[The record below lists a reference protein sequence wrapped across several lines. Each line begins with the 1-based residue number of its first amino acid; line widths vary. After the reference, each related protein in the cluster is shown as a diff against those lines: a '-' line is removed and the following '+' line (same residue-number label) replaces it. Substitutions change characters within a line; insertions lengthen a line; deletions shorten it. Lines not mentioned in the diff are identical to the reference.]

1 MLISAALAGS
11 AFAQNKKKQKQQ
23 DAAIA
28 ASAQAATD
36 SAFQKLPDQDKVDFT
51 ISQMLGA
58 WQVGDIEK
66 LHQTM
71 ADDVI
76 VVNGMW
82 APPVVGWPNYLTS
95 YQTQHARTQQL
106 RMDRVN
112 TLIRVTGNFASAC
125 YQWDFS
131 AVVDGQQ
138 SGARGQ
144 TTLLLEKRT
153 DKWVIILNHTSIVE
167 TGVTAG
173 TAPPSQPPAAA
184 KP

>member
-1 MLISAALAGS
+1 M
-11 AFAQNKKKQKQQ
+11 
-23 DAAIA
+23 A
-28 ASAQAATD
+28 ASAQTATD
-36 SAFQKLPDQDKVDFT
+36 NAFQKLPEQDKVDFT
-51 ISQMLGA
+51 ISQFLGA
-58 WQVGDIEK
+58 WQIGDLEK
-66 LHQTM
+66 LRQTM
-71 ADDVI
+71 SDDVI

-82 APPVVGWPNYLTS
+82 APPVVGWANYLTS
-95 YQTQHARTQQL
+95 YQAQRARTQQI
-106 RMDRVN
+106 RMDRIN
-112 TLIRVTGNFASAC
+112 TLIRINGNFATAC

-153 DKWVIILNHTSIVE
+153 DKWIITLNHTSIVE

-173 TAPPSQPPAAA
+173 TAPQAQPPAAA